1 MHGLPPR
8 RGHLV
13 QMQKHS
19 RRENCNNKNFKLGEG
34 LKMTN
39 AQICELY
46 GRKLNMTLRELS
58 AITGKTIP
66 ELKKILL
73 NN

>member
-1 MHGLPPR
+1 
-8 RGHLV
+8 
-13 QMQKHS
+13 
-19 RRENCNNKNFKLGEG
+19 
-34 LKMTN
+34 MTN
-39 AQICELY
+39 EQICELY

-58 AITGKTIP
+58 LLTGKTIP